1 MKKEIVQYATGKFKH
16 FDGQDREFTVC
27 MVSTSPIAKLIPS
40 DYDGVMISSNVT
52 AAVTENSE
60 FITAWERY
68 VNFGTSVRNPQDAYN
83 EGIAKKIAYGKS
95 ISDRNTNVLLGRA
108 GLLNIETVKYILD
121 NEVNHVKQ
129 YPEQYSVAY
138 AKAKDKYEK
147 AKALAQK
154 AALYNKAVAD

>member
-1 MKKEIVQYATGKFKH
+1 MSFCNPVDKH
-16 FDGQDREFTVC
+16 
-27 MVSTSPIAKLIPS
+27 
-40 DYDGVMISSNVT
+40 N
-52 AAVTENSE
+52 
-60 FITAWERY
+60 
-68 VNFGTSVRNPQDAYN
+68 N
-83 EGIAKKIAYGKS
+83 ELGKKIAYGKS